1 MLSTMTYRE
10 SCYGFNILYFRKVAL
25 VCLKKKHDIKF
36 NDEIGKK
43 TILFKIN
50 LSALKSLE
58 LKDIQLLVIKLH
70 NELKNLE
77 AKQFSMFPKSTDETK
92 KKVIIDL
99 NYQIKNL
106 IEKNDDLKRT
116 IGQYESQNLEKSQM
130 IFIFQKEKV
139 ELISLLNSQGLI
151 NFKYYIMNNFLN

>member
-1 MLSTMTYRE
+1 MR
-10 SCYGFNILYFRKVAL
+10 
-25 VCLKKKHDIKF
+25 
-36 NDEIGKK
+36 
-43 TILFKIN
+43 FKIN